1 MARIK
6 VINTRLDF
14 SDKIN
19 LTLALTEFQ
28 LVGMLCLIPWA
39 SPPYPSPQRLEEMDK
54 GVAMLRGSLFARS
67 FGLTRSS
74 LVTRY
79 TALMQCSRTTD
90 TSDCTLQKKQYITY
104 GQIEDKTMIASTMM
118 TSTDFILK

>member
-79 TALMQCSRTTD
+79 TALMRAASYKKLRASSFKLHETDRTVL
-90 TSDCTLQKKQYITY
+90 TS
-104 GQIEDKTMIASTMM
+104 
-118 TSTDFILK
+118 